1 MKLGLKPFDAPER
14 ELKMKK
20 LFASLALGLSLC
32 FGGAAF
38 AQTAPAAE
46 AKVEAK
52 AEVKADAAAP
62 ATAPAAAPAAAASP
76 AASPAAPAVSR

>member
-1 MKLGLKPFDAPER
+1 
-14 ELKMKK
+14 MKK

-38 AQTAPAAE
+38 AQTAPAAD

-52 AEVKADAAAP
+52 ADMKAAKDEKKAEKKAQKADKKADKVAAAP
-62 ATAPAAAPAAAASP
+62 APVADKK
-76 AASPAAPAVSR
+76 